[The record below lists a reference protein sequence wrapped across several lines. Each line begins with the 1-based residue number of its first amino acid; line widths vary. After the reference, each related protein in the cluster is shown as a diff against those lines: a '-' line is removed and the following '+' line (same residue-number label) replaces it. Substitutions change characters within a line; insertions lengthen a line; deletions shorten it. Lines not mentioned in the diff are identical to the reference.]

1 MLGTSPLSS
10 LAISDEITPISLQGN
25 AATMVKA
32 NAGATVSF
40 AATARAKI
48 MVAAR
53 AAMSPKSVLAA
64 IAKIMTEAR
73 ASPTYPAILS
83 AIVKIMTE
91 ARVSFL
97 GATSLAGRAN
107 IMTAARVVF
116 AGVPLAL
123 QALAKMMVTARV
135 APTFPAVMSGL
146 AKIAAQARA
155 GLSGSTSLA
164 AKSSIQ
170 AKASAAFNFPVA
182 LAGMIKAMV
191 SARVPLAILQ
201 TFSAGII
208 AVNAGLGNL
217 FTSIFGLGT
226 AYVDTPVMVIQG
238 ANLLFSVGA
247 DLTRYNYF
255 RLDLTRPDGSAYSVA
270 TPDVYMGMV
279 DAFTA
284 IGNFEIG
291 SYVVYR
297 FLPGTLSSGRWAAQ
311 LYARDR
317 TDASFYLS
325 PIATFMI

>member
-1 MLGTSPLSS
+1 MLGTSPISS

-25 AATMVKA
+25 AAAMIKA
-32 NAGATVSF
+32 NTAATVSY

-48 MVAAR
+48 MVALR
-53 AAMSPKSVLAA
+53 GL
-64 IAKIMTEAR
+64 TG
-73 ASPTYPAILS
+73 T
-83 AIVKIMTE
+83 
-91 ARVSFL
+91 
-97 GATSLAGRAN
+97 
-107 IMTAARVVF
+107 
-116 AGVPLAL
+116 PLAL
-123 QALAKMMVTARV
+123 QALAKMMISARAAPTYSAVLATIAKIMAEARV
-135 APTFPAVMSGL
+135 GF
-146 AKIAAQARA
+146 
-155 GLSGSTSLA
+155 SGSTALA
-164 AKSSIQ
+164 GQSSIQ
-170 AKASAAFNFPVA
+170 VKASAVFNFPVA
-182 LAGMIKAMV
+182 LAGMIKTMV
-191 SARVPLAILQ
+191 SARVPLSILQ

-208 AVNAGLGNL
+208 AVNAGVGNL
-217 FTSIFGLGT
+217 FTTIFGLGT
-226 AYVDTPVMVIQG
+226 AYVDTPVMVLQG